1 MNWYKSIGVKIILS
15 VVGMI
20 LIVNGTLAYKFLG
33 IQRENLNHAILR
45 TASQLSETIK
55 KSIQNDMLE
64 NRKEAAY
71 KIMET
76 IGRQEGIEKVR
87 VYSSEGKIRL
97 RKPVDRLCIGRELN
111 PLVANARNDHVG
123 CHAQLDQ
130 LGDVRLAQ
138 RSGGGRTNSD
148 KTHPRNRDKQP
159 QTRHCKTL

>member
-1 MNWYKSIGVKIILS
+1 MAWHNSIGMKIILS

-20 LIVNGTLAYKFLG
+20 VIVNSVLAWLFLG

-76 IGRQEGIEKVR
+76 IGRQ
-87 VYSSEGKIRL
+87 
-97 RKPVDRLCIGRELN
+97 
-111 PLVANARNDHVG
+111 
-123 CHAQLDQ
+123 
-130 LGDVRLAQ
+130 
-138 RSGGGRTNSD
+138 
-148 KTHPRNRDKQP
+148 
-159 QTRHCKTL
+159 